1 MSHDLLLAL
10 DVGNTNITLGA
21 YRGLDLIAHWRMG
34 TNRHITP
41 DELALALDGL
51 FRLQGLGEPTHELA
65 GAAASCVVPPLDRTI
80 RDWGQCYLD
89 GRILVVDRNVDL
101 GISIRY
107 NPPEAVGAD
116 RLVNAVAA
124 FHTYGGP
131 CVVVDFGTATT
142 YDAIAENGDYLGGA
156 ISPGL
161 GISADALHRA
171 ASKLPRA
178 EISTPNSAIGTTT
191 ADSLS
196 SGLVYGYAAQVD
208 GMVRR
213 FRKELGEQTR
223 AIATGGL
230 AGLICAETQE
240 VEKVDPWLT
249 LDGLRLIWEK
259 TINFGR

>member
-1 MSHDLLLAL
+1 MPHDLLLAL

-21 YRGLDLIAHWRMG
+21 YRGEELIAHWRMG

-41 DELALALDGL
+41 DELALTLDGL
-51 FRLQGLGEPTHELA
+51 FRLQGLAEPTHELV

-80 RDWGQCYLD
+80 RDWGECYLD
-89 GRILVVDRNVDL
+89 GRVLVVDRNVDL
-101 GISIRY
+101 GIAIRY

-124 FHTYGGP
+124 YRAYGGP
-131 CVVVDFGTATT
+131 CIVVDFGTATT
-142 YDAIAENGDYLGGA
+142 YDAIAANGDYLGGA

-178 EISTPNSAIGTTT
+178 ELATPTTAIGATT
-191 ADSLS
+191 AASLN
-196 SGLVYGYAAQVD
+196 SGLVFGYAAQVD

-213 FRKELGEQTR
+213 FRKELGEGAR

-230 AGLICAETQE
+230 AGLICAETTE

-249 LDGLRLIWEK
+249 LDGLRLIWGK
-259 TINFGR
+259 TMNAE